1 MLERPAIRC
10 ASRPPLLAQSRGD
23 GSLFPPPERA
33 LGRNNSRLPTVV
45 APGCVTVICV
55 LCAVGARLALPPPRS
70 CRRYFIT
77 SGNGKPGRQI
87 CRKRRAFLSF
97 HLITGQLV
105 CSVKPNENS
114 LMMNSLKYK
123 SSKPVV
129 ASQAAGADEQ
139 CRSLEA

>member
-70 CRRYFIT
+70 CRTYNERQREARATDLQKTT
-77 SGNGKPGRQI
+77 SIPQFSPHNRATGLQ
-87 CRKRRAFLSF
+87 RK
-97 HLITGQLV
+97 T
-105 CSVKPNENS
+105 K
-114 LMMNSLKYK
+114 
-123 SSKPVV
+123 
-129 ASQAAGADEQ
+129 
-139 CRSLEA
+139 